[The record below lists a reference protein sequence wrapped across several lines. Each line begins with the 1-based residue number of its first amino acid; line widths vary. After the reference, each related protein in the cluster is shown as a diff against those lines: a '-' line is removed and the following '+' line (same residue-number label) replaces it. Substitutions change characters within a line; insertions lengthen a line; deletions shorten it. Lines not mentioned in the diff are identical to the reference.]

1 MSDDS
6 ESYLYQLEQVE
17 LALSKDPENE
27 ELQKLQNDLQELISL
42 TQQLEQQ
49 QKKSTS
55 QSPRTTTPGSPV
67 TTNNNGGG
75 LKEGNKKRK
84 TSPSVTSSPTP
95 VLKTHQFSVGQD
107 VMARWSGD
115 GKFYRATITAIG
127 GADQVF
133 SVTFRGYAD
142 TEMVKAE
149 DVKALD
155 NKKRQGIF
163 EDVSAS
169 ASSGSIINGATI
181 TAAATTTS
189 GATISAAATTTG
201 NIATTGATMTTTS
214 LEDQPSPA
222 KKGRKDKFQPK
233 KKVSEVEVKK
243 NAWLNFASGADSKK
257 KKKKMAAAPIN
268 KKSIFKT
275 PDNPAGKVGV
285 VGSGRGMTSF
295 QQRGKHLYN
304 DDKDED
310 D

>member
-27 ELQKLQNDLQELISL
+27 EFKKLQQDLKELIAL

-49 QKKSTS
+49 QKKSTT
-55 QSPRTTTPGSPV
+55 QSPKTPISPQSSSQQGLEKKQGGKSTV
-67 TTNNNGGG
+67 T
-75 LKEGNKKRK
+75 
-84 TSPSVTSSPTP
+84 VSPTP

-115 GKFYRATITAIG
+115 GQFYRATITAIG

-133 SVTFRGYAD
+133 SVSFRGYAE

-155 NKKRQGIF
+155 SKKRQGIF
-163 EDVSAS
+163 EGVG
-169 ASSGSIINGATI
+169 SSS
-181 TAAATTTS
+181 TAAA
-189 GATISAAATTTG
+189 AAA
-201 NIATTGATMTTTS
+201 AAAEEE
-214 LEDQPSPA
+214 LQEQQQQEQQEQPPA
-222 KKGRKDKFQPK
+222 KRGRKDKSQQK

-243 NAWLNFASGADSKK
+243 NAWLNFASGADGKK
-257 KKKKMAAAPIN
+257 KKKRMAATPIN

-275 PDNPAGKVGV
+275 PDNPEGKVGV

-295 QQRGKHLYN
+295 QQRGKHLYSEN
-304 DDKDED
+304 KHDEED
-310 D
+310 